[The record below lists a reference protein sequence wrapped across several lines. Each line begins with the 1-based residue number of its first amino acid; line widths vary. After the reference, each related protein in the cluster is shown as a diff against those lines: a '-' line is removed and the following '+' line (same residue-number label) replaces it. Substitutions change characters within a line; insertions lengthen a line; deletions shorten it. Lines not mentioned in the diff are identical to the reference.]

1 MIVPLEI
8 IEQIIDALYNDRAT
22 LLSLSLVCHQ
32 TLPRSR
38 RHLFSTLDL
47 GDNDAHFEKFLNI
60 VDVPWTSFTR
70 AVKRIRLRGL
80 FNSSHYKRHTECD
93 ISRIAENLHSVG
105 SVWLMP
111 SYAWTIGWECIPSYV
126 LELIFRLD
134 IRDLQFYSITF
145 DRPQHVVDLFNRL
158 QQTPAVENLVIY
170 NFKSGKIPDLKDLS
184 MFRRPFRFS
193 LLDSCS
199 LQMWQ
204 HIWEPFILTNI
215 RVESFHVRSLSS
227 SEAHQVV
234 SLSEFLRS
242 VGPSIR
248 RLRFDISDL
257 FNVLEEKWHYL
268 DLIDLSQCINVHAL
282 FVGII
287 LLDDSS
293 RTSSKMFRT
302 MWQLLSLLPS
312 PDHLQEVSI
321 AFRPTHYA
329 LPIGTETKDL
339 AAFQWLSLVD
349 RLQRMFQSLKKINF
363 MVGAT
368 QSEKKARVYLNAIR
382 DGGRL
387 GVLEEQGIVK
397 LEIFPMPE
405 LSTLFAARWIEVAM
419 PGIS

>member
-1 MIVPLEI
+1 MIVPLEV
-8 IEQIIDALYNDRAT
+8 IEQMIDALYNDRAT

-80 FNSSHYKRHTECD
+80 FNSSRYKHHTECD
-93 ISRIAENLHSVG
+93 ISRIAKNLHSVG

-111 SYAWTIGWECIPSYV
+111 SYAWTIGWESIPSYV

-145 DRPQHVVDLFNRL
+145 DKPQHVVDLFNRL

-170 NFKSGKIPDLKDLS
+170 NFKSGKIPDLNDLS

-227 SEAHQVV
+227 SEGHQVV

-242 VGPSIR
+242 VGPSIQ

-257 FNVLEEKWHYL
+257 FNVLGMGSH
-268 DLIDLSQCINVHAL
+268 
-282 FVGII
+282 
-287 LLDDSS
+287 LLCGYFWNSHNT
-293 RTSSKMFRT
+293 RGKM
-302 MWQLLSLLPS
+302 
-312 PDHLQEVSI
+312 
-321 AFRPTHYA
+321 A
-329 LPIGTETKDL
+329 LP
-339 AAFQWLSLVD
+339 
-349 RLQRMFQSLKKINF
+349 
-363 MVGAT
+363 
-368 QSEKKARVYLNAIR
+368 
-382 DGGRL
+382 
-387 GVLEEQGIVK
+387 
-397 LEIFPMPE
+397 
-405 LSTLFAARWIEVAM
+405 
-419 PGIS
+419 